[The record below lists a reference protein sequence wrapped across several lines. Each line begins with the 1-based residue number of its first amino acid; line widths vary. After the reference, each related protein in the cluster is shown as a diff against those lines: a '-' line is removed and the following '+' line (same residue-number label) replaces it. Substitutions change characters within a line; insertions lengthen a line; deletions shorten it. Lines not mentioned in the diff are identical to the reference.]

1 MDAKVLYETERLSEL
16 QSLHILDSLPE
27 KEYDGIVEIAAG
39 ICNMPVATISLIDE
53 NRQWF
58 KSCLGLELKE
68 TDRNISFCTH
78 AIREPDEPLIIP
90 DATLD
95 DRFKNNPLVVGSPNI
110 RFYAGF
116 PILYNGYAIGTLC
129 VIDMKPNNLD
139 SFQVNSLSTLAK
151 NIGHLLK
158 LRNDQ
163 TLVEREK
170 NVFIKALN
178 LNSKFFLILESGT
191 KIKEIGE
198 NFIKAIPEIK
208 IGEIFSDYFQWYS
221 RFSIEAFLLSN
232 REDHKGMVLLDSKN
246 HKQRY
251 KCSVSKLK
259 DQIIISASPVI
270 NFEFPIENYHLKTKD
285 FAHHDSILEFLF
297 LQETTSR
304 NIAEARQINEKITKK
319 SLELENA
326 YNSLKQKEEELTN
339 FNLRIQEQKN
349 FYENILNNFPTD
361 IAVFSNNH
369 SYIYLNAIAIKD
381 EKIRSF
387 LIGKTDYDYADLKG
401 LDYKVADLR
410 RKEFLEVIH
419 SKTYREWEDSYANT
433 NEEKRVLLRRF
444 SPVLNEKGEVTNVIG
459 YGADITKLKEYQYK
473 IEAQNREILNINQN
487 LEKIVEEKTLKNN
500 ELTQM
505 MANQDK
511 LAMIGE
517 VTAGITHDLN
527 TPLSSILLGSE
538 NLLGTF
544 EEMLSKTM
552 QACSASQLNYAI
564 ERSANN
570 DVAIFTSGLQASK
583 NIASIENFILN
594 LNTEIPAG
602 KAKELAKALN
612 KAKIKPEETDAIEF
626 ILKQPNNQD
635 FINLIYEVNNIR
647 FFLNTIHQAAERS
660 SGVIKNLRYYLK
672 EGSSVEKTQVH
683 LRNSFET
690 VLSIFNHEIQKGIE
704 VHMKIPDSI
713 IVEAYE
719 SKIYQLWSNIIKNAI
734 DAMSQKGN
742 LYIEAR
748 EEKKLIHI
756 KIANDG
762 QMIPEEIREKIFDKF
777 FTTKDEVRGT
787 GLGLNIVKQVIDEHR
802 GKISV
807 SSDEEL
813 TSFHLVLPKN

>member
-1 MDAKVLYETERLSEL
+1 MATEALYESQRLSAL
-16 QSLHILDSLPE
+16 QSLQILDSLPE

-39 ICNMPVATISLIDE
+39 ICNMPIATISLIDE

-58 KSCLGLELKE
+58 KSCLGFDVKE

-78 AIREPDEPLIIP
+78 AIRQPDEPLIIP
-90 DATLD
+90 DTTLD
-95 DRFKNNPLVVGSPNI
+95 DRFNDNPLVVNAPYV

-116 PILYNGYAIGTLC
+116 PILFNGYAIGTLC
-129 VIDMKPNNLD
+129 VIDIKPNNLN
-139 SFQVNSLSTLAK
+139 SFQIKSLSTLAK

-158 LRNDQ
+158 LRNEQ
-163 TLVEREK
+163 TQIEREK

-178 LNSKFFLILESGT
+178 LNSKFFLILENGT
-191 KIKEIGE
+191 RIKEIGE
-198 NFIKAIPEIK
+198 NFLKAIPEIEP
-208 IGEIFSDYFQWYS
+208 GEIFSDHFQWYS
-221 RFSIEAFLLSN
+221 RFSMEAFLFSN
-232 REDHKGMVLLDSKN
+232 REDHKGMVLLDSLK

-270 NFEFPIENYHLKTKD
+270 NFEFPIENYNLKTKD

-319 SLELENA
+319 SVELEIA
-326 YNSLKQKEEELTN
+326 YNSLKQKEEELTD
-339 FNLRIQEQKN
+339 FNYRIEQQKN

-361 IAVFSNNH
+361 IAVFSSDH
-369 SYIYLNAIAIKD
+369 RYIFLNAIAIKD

-410 RKEFLEVIH
+410 RSEFLEVIH
-419 SKTYREWEDSYANT
+419 SKKFREWEDSYAT
-433 NEEKRVLLRRF
+433 STGEKRVLLRRF
-444 SPVLNEKGEVTNVIG
+444 SPVLNEKGEVINVIG

-473 IEAQNREILNINQN
+473 IEAQNKEILNINQN

-538 NLLGTF
+538 NLVGTF
-544 EEMLSKTM
+544 EEMLNKTM
-552 QACSASQLNYAI
+552 QTCSTSQLQYAI
-564 ERSANN
+564 ERSANS

-583 NIASIENFILN
+583 NIASIEKFILT
-594 LNTEIPAG
+594 LNTEISSG
-602 KAKELAKALN
+602 KARDLAKALN
-612 KAKIKPEETDAIEF
+612 KAKIKPEETEAIEF

-672 EGSSVEKTQVH
+672 EGSSVEKTQVQ
-683 LRNSFET
+683 LRSSFET
-690 VLSIFNHEIQKGIE
+690 VLSIFNHELQKGIE
-704 VHMKIPDSI
+704 VHLKVPDSI
-713 IVEAYE
+713 YIEAYE

-742 LYIEAR
+742 LFIEAS
-748 EEKKLIHI
+748 EEKNQI
-756 KIANDG
+756 KVNIANDG
-762 QMIPEEIREKIFDKF
+762 PMIPDEIREKIFDKF
-777 FTTKDEVRGT
+777 FTTKDEIRGT

-802 GKISV
+802 GKINV
-807 SSDEEL
+807 SSDEKL
-813 TSFHLVLPKN
+813 TSFHLVLPKS